1 MAIGVARDNLVSLMT
16 RNPVEL
22 RSCVLPDASL
32 PWIRKRTGILRVHRS
47 CERRSRSSFV
57 YTDIGFLRTFSFDPC
72 LGVAWERMAA
82 RPPFTFCII
91 SSFGSLELEN
101 GPPQQLSSACHS
113 LKVVFRSPG
122 VHSCS

>member
-82 RPPFTFCII
+82 RLPFTFCII
-91 SSFGSLELEN
+91 FLIRVLRARKWT
-101 GPPQQLSSACHS
+101 PTAAFKRLSQ
-113 LKVVFRSPG
+113 P
-122 VHSCS
+122 